1 MTPEDVYILCRFS
14 HFVAVMFVFGLSFSA
29 AILSRDKFIP
39 LIQVRLRPALAIS
52 TITLFITTFL
62 WLVVLSGI
70 MADGWDDAWS
80 FNIWKAVLNTT
91 FGQVWQWQL
100 VLSTLALLML
110 FIHQRYIRNIGL
122 LIIATLMLTFHALIG
137 HSAMF
142 TGTEAIIYKVNQ
154 IVHLISA
161 AYWFGGLWPFVV
173 CLQFLRNKDE
183 LADGMIKPIIA
194 TMKKF
199 SLFGHIAV
207 FLVIVS
213 GVISAIMLIPGWP
226 ITQLSSEY
234 QSMLWLKIAF
244 VGVMLG
250 LAMINR
256 YVLVP
261 HIRRKNNF
269 QWLLINSWFELL
281 LGTVVIFTVAI
292 FAINSPV

>member
-29 AILSRDKFIP
+29 AILARDKFIP

-70 MADGWDDAWS
+70 MGDGWDDAWS

-142 TGTEAIIYKVNQ
+142 TGAEAIIYKVNQ

>member
-29 AILSRDKFIP
+29 AILARDKFIP

-70 MADGWDDAWS
+70 MGDGWDDAWS

>member
-29 AILSRDKFIP
+29 AILARDKFIP

-70 MADGWDDAWS
+70 MGDGWDDAWS

-281 LGTVVIFTVAI
+281 LGTVVIFTVAKI
-292 FAINSPV
+292 IHSKS